1 MKVKGSDKS
10 EERFSGKVKKSRMR
24 ISGSKTS
31 QTKHIPPEENDLIS
45 KDLYESIM
53 DGITSGVW
61 VANKDD
67 VIYYANKAME
77 MIAGVTQQKLLG
89 WGVFTDFAEN
99 ATKYFMSHYKEAKET
114 LQPLYYSEVPVITR
128 AGRQTYQS
136 GWLIPKTRDGDY
148 DGMICTVEDITNQR
162 QTKRALRESEAK
174 YRNLVESA
182 NSIIMRMDV
191 EGTITFF
198 NRFAQTF
205 FDFSE
210 DEIIGKNVVGT
221 IVPETEE
228 HVRSIKTM
236 LRDIGSSP
244 DSYANR
250 EHENTRKNGE
260 HVWIAWTNRA
270 LFDDDL
276 KISEILCIGN
286 DITAQKYH
294 ETSLEQCRSDLEK
307 QVKVRTAELT
317 IMNKELQ
324 QEINERRW
332 MEEVLRKSEEKYRL
346 VVENANEGIVVNQD
360 GFFKFVNV
368 KAVKIMGHPKEALM
382 SKPFI
387 EFIHP
392 DERDMVMERHLKRI
406 KGDSVPSFYSC
417 RMIDGEGNTKW
428 LEINSV
434 LITWMGR
441 PATLVF
447 FNNITERKKAEQRMH
462 LLDAA
467 IQQAKESIVI
477 TSANPGQPSS
487 KIVFVNPAFTNM
499 TGYTAEEVIGK
510 PSLILQGPKTDNTE
524 WVRLENDQSR
534 GKAFYVETLTN
545 RKDGSQIHLEWQ
557 IVPLRDE
564 RGKVTHFLS
573 IQRDITE
580 RKRADERFRAYQEQ
594 LRSLASE
601 LSLTEERERRRI
613 ATELHDHIGQTLAI
627 TKIKLGALKQD
638 MLSPNSY
645 SGQIDDIRAL
655 VEQTIQYTKS
665 LTFELSPPILYELG
679 FEATIEWLAEQMQK
693 QHYILFDFEDDGIP
707 KPLDRDV
714 SILLFQAVRELFMNI
729 VKHSQAHQVTVS
741 LRRADDTMKIAV
753 QDDGIGFDASKI
765 DKVMTYGFFSIRERL
780 KYFGGTFEIDAKPD
794 CGTRITLTSPLALN
808 AVGDGRPQ

>member
-1 MKVKGSDKS
+1 
-10 EERFSGKVKKSRMR
+10 
-24 ISGSKTS
+24 
-31 QTKHIPPEENDLIS
+31 
-45 KDLYESIM
+45 M

-61 VANKDD
+61 VADKND

-99 ATKYFMSHYKEAKET
+99 ATKYFKTHYKEAKET
-114 LQPLYYSEVPVITR
+114 LRPLYYSEVPVITP

-136 GWLIPKTRDGDY
+136 GWLIPKSSNGDY

-162 QTKRALRESEAK
+162 QTKRALRESEDN
-174 YRNLVESA
+174 YRKLVESA
-182 NSIIMRMDV
+182 NSIILRMNVD
-191 EGTITFF
+191 GAITFF

-205 FDFSE
+205 FGFSE
-210 DEIIGKNVVGT
+210 EEIIGKNVIGT
-221 IVPETEE
+221 IVPETEG
-228 HVRSIKTM
+228 HIQSIKTM
-236 LRDIGSSP
+236 LKNIGKSP
-244 DSYANR
+244 DQYINR
-250 EHENTRKNGE
+250 EHENIRKNGE
-260 HVWIAWTNRA
+260 PVWIAWTNRA
-270 LFDDDL
+270 LYEDGF
-276 KISEILCIGN
+276 SVNEILCIGN
-286 DITAQKYH
+286 DITEQKYH
-294 ETSLEQCRSDLEK
+294 ENLLKKCRSDLEE
-307 QVKVRTAELT
+307 QVRIRTSEL
-317 IMNKELQ
+317 IKANEELQ
-324 QEINERRW
+324 QEIVERRW
-332 MEEVLRKSEEKYRL
+332 AEKVLRQSEEKYRL

-360 GFFKFVNV
+360 GFFKFVNA
-368 KAVKIMGHPKEALM
+368 KAVKIMGYPKEELT
-382 SKPFI
+382 SRPFT

-392 DERDMVMERHLKRI
+392 DERDMVIERHLKNL
-406 KGDSVPSFYSC
+406 KGGSMLSFYSC
-417 RMIDGEGNTKW
+417 RIIDGEGNIKW

-441 PATLVF
+441 PATLAF
-447 FNNITERKKAEQRMH
+447 FNNITERKKTEQRMH

-487 KIVFVNPAFTNM
+487 KIVFVNPAFTKM
-499 TGYTAEEVIGK
+499 TGYSAEEVIGK

-545 RKDGSQIHLEWQ
+545 RKDGSQVHLEWQ

-580 RKRADERFRAYQEQ
+580 RKMAEERFRAYQEQ

-638 MLSPNSY
+638 LLSPNSD
-645 SGQIDDIRAL
+645 SGQIDTIRAL

-693 QHYILFDFEDDGIP
+693 QHYILFDFEDDGVP

-714 SILLFQAVRELFMNI
+714 SILLFQAVRELFINI
-729 VKHSQAHQVTVS
+729 VKHSQAHQVVVS
-741 LRRADDTMKIAV
+741 LKRVDDTMKIAV

-765 DKVMTYGFFSIRERL
+765 NGVMTYGFFSIRERL
-780 KYFGGTFEIDAKPD
+780 KHFGGTFEIDAKPD

-808 AVGDGRPQ
+808 IHGDGKPQ